1 MSLLSPIS
9 YKKYVF
15 RKLQICLVSFL
26 PFEDELRNMLI
37 ISHSKYLMTTSYEHV
52 SGLGALRTKMTRTHF
67 SPKNKVA
74 SGPDK
79 THTLW
84 IILYNRM

>member
-1 MSLLSPIS
+1 
-9 YKKYVF
+9 
-15 RKLQICLVSFL
+15 
-26 PFEDELRNMLI
+26 
-37 ISHSKYLMTTSYEHV
+37 MTTSYEHV

>member
-1 MSLLSPIS
+1 MS
-9 YKKYVF
+9 

-52 SGLGALRTKMTRTHF
+52 SGLGALRTQMNRTHF

-74 SGPDK
+74 RRPDK
-79 THTLW
+79 THVFW